1 MQVHAS
7 CAARGGAGVLLI
19 GPPGIGKSDL
29 LLRLIDR
36 GFSLV
41 ADDQVSIDE
50 GIARPPP
57 ALAGLVEVRG
67 LGIFRLAYSEMARL
81 ALVVDLAARPERLPR
96 PAIHAE
102 TGLPMIGLDPASPS
116 APARVA
122 LALAAALGHVT
133 QETGAFCPETA

>member
-1 MQVHAS
+1 M
-7 CAARGGAGVLLI
+7 LLI

-41 ADDQVSIDE
+41 ADDQVLIDA

-67 LGIFRLAYSEMARL
+67 LGIFRLAYSKRAQL

-96 PAIHAE
+96 PAVHAE
-102 TGLPMIGLDPASPS
+102 TGLPMIGLDPAAAS

-122 LALAAALGHVT
+122 LALAAALGQVA
-133 QETGAFCPETA
+133 QESGAFSTETA